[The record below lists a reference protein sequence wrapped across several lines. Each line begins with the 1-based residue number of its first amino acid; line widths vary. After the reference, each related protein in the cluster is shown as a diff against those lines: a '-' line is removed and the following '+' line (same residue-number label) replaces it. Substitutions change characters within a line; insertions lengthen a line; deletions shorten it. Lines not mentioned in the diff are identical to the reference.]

1 MVMVRSGI
9 QGSGGMTSKPVA
21 SKARVVIV
29 DDNKDIRISLELGL
43 QLLGY
48 DVRTAEDG
56 LTGLERVAQFRPDVV
71 MIDLALPLINGWELA
86 RRLRRLT
93 FLPRQPRLIAITG
106 LGAPVHRA
114 RSVASGFDHHVLKP
128 FTLREIDQ
136 LLCAQ

>member
-1 MVMVRSGI
+1 MVMVSSGT
-9 QGSGGMTSKPVA
+9 QGVPSKNVA
-21 SKARVVIV
+21 SKGRVLIV
-29 DDNKDIRISLELGL
+29 DDNKDIRMSLEMGL
-43 QLLGY
+43 RLLGY

-56 LTGLERVAQFRPDVV
+56 LTGLEQVARFRPDTV

-93 FLPRQPRLIAITG
+93 MLHRQPRLIAITG
-106 LGAPVHRA
+106 MGAPAHRA
-114 RSVASGFDHHVLKP
+114 RSVASGFDHHLLKP